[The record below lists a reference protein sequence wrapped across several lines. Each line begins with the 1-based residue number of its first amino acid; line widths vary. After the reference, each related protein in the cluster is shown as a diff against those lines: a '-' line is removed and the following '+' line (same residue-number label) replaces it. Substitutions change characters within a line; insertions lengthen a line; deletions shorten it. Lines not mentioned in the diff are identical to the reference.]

1 MDVIDAVDGGDFRP
15 EPNMC
20 RSTSSCSIANGFRVE
35 RVRDGATVTVVGTS
49 TVSGVRGRHGPALRS
64 HACVDLPRSRAN
76 RNEIMTATVD
86 ELTQSSAPFT
96 AGVGTPSWI
105 RRLVR
110 GHDTDAPWARPA
122 LFGLLGLTALV
133 YLWGLSKNGWAN
145 DFYSAAAQAGSK
157 SWKALLFGS
166 SDAANT
172 ITVDKPPASLWPMAL
187 SVRLFGLSSWSLL
200 VPQALMGVAT
210 VGVLYAAVRRWF
222 GAPAGLIAGLVLAVT
237 PVAALM
243 FRFDNPDALLTL
255 LMTAS
260 AFTAL
265 RAIESD
271 RARWYVLT
279 GALVGVGF
287 LTKQLQVGLVVPGF
301 AVALLIAGQSGLWRR
316 IRGLLIA
323 GVAMLVSAGWWVAIV
338 ELWPAGSR
346 PYIGG
351 TQHNSFLE
359 LTFGYNGFGRL
370 TGDESSGFGG
380 AGGPLGGGN
389 RGGGF
394 GGGTFSGGT
403 GITRMFGNAVGGQ
416 ISWLIPAAL
425 VALVLGLVAR
435 GRKPRTD
442 MARASLMVWGSWFL
456 VTGLVFS
463 YMSGIFHE
471 YYTIALAPAIG
482 ALIGIGLSIAWKRRD
497 HWTSWAALAV
507 AAGLTTWWAHVLLGR
522 ASDWNSWLRPTVS
535 IAGVLVT
542 IGLLVAAMLVARG
555 RTPDIRIVVLLIGVA
570 LATALAGPLAWTLQT
585 VSQPRTGPIVTAG
598 PSTGGGLGG
607 FGANFPGGAAAGAN
621 RGPNRNSVPDIPGFA
636 EGEIPDIPGFAEGE
650 IPDIPGFAEGEN
662 PGIGGAGGGIAGG
675 FGGSTAVSKT
685 VVAKLTHDADKY
697 TWVAATM
704 GATAAAPYQLATE
717 HSVMPIGGF
726 SSSDPAP
733 TLSQFKADV
742 AAKKIHYFIGAGRG
756 GFAPGGQ
763 GGETI
768 SSWVSDNFT
777 SETVAGVTLYDLTK
791 PKPKPV

>member
-1 MDVIDAVDGGDFRP
+1 
-15 EPNMC
+15 
-20 RSTSSCSIANGFRVE
+20 
-35 RVRDGATVTVVGTS
+35 
-49 TVSGVRGRHGPALRS
+49 
-64 HACVDLPRSRAN
+64 
-76 RNEIMTATVD
+76 MTATVD
-86 ELTQSSAPFT
+86 ELTEASPPFT
-96 AGVGTPSWI
+96 VGTGTRSWI

-110 GHDTDAPWARPA
+110 GHETDAAWARPA
-122 LFGLLGLTALV
+122 LFGLLGLTALI

-157 SWKALLFGS
+157 SWKAFLFGS

-222 GAPAGLIAGLVLAVT
+222 GATAGLLAGLVLAVT
-237 PVAALM
+237 PVATLM

-255 LMTAS
+255 LTTAS
-260 AFTAL
+260 AYTVL
-265 RAIESD
+265 RAIEND
-271 RARWYVLT
+271 RTRWYVLT
-279 GALVGVGF
+279 GVLVGIGF

-316 IRGLLIA
+316 IRGLLVA

-370 TGDESSGFGG
+370 TGDESGGFGG
-380 AGGPLGGGN
+380 AGGLLGGGN

-394 GGGTFSGGT
+394 GGGGFGGGTFSGGS

-482 ALIGIGLSIAWKRRD
+482 ALVGIGVSIAWKRRD

-507 AAGLTTWWAHVLLGR
+507 AAGLTTWWARVLLGR

-542 IGLLVAAMLVARG
+542 IGLLAAAILVARG
-555 RTPDIRIVVLLIGVA
+555 RTPDTRIGVLLIGA
-570 LATALAGPLAWTLQT
+570 GLMTALAGPLAWTLQT
-585 VSQPRTGPIVTAG
+585 VSQPRNGPIVTAG
-598 PSTGGGLGG
+598 PSSGSGPGG
-607 FGANFPGGAAAGAN
+607 FGGNFPGGAAAGAN
-621 RGPNRNSVPDIPGFA
+621 RGADSDAVPDIPGLA
-636 EGEIPDIPGFAEGE
+636 QGELPDIPGLAQGE
-650 IPDIPGFAEGEN
+650 LPDIPGLAQGELPDI
-662 PGIGGAGGGIAGG
+662 PGLAQGELPDIGSAGGGI
-675 FGGSTAVSKT
+675 FGGSTAVSEA
-685 VVAKLTHDADKY
+685 VVAKLMQDADKY
-697 TWVAATM
+697 TWVAATL

-726 SSSDPAP
+726 SSGDPAP
-733 TLSQFKADV
+733 TLAQFKADV
-742 AAKKIHYFIGAGRG
+742 AAKKIHYFIGTVAG
-756 GFAPGGQ
+756 GFAPGSQ

-768 SSWVSDNFT
+768 STWVVENFPSD
-777 SETVAGVTLYDLTK
+777 TVAGVTIYDLTK
-791 PKPKPV
+791 PKSV